1 MLYLGQWKINWRL
14 QPQGALPHVAVT
26 SHNGSLRS
34 STIRVSRASGFCSR
48 VSAASTSLKKRV
60 DRGGVASRL
69 LLQVRSTLSSNLSRQ
84 IKPIVVA
91 CIFKS
96 LSAGLLLRHCV
107 AVLCSVAG
115 CYARETCCH
124 GRVCAAGARALF
136 VLQPQTIEGKYLHSA
151 RTHVCFTAGLLNE
164 IKLRIY
170 WEIISVSIY
179 GVHCTNC
186 VWWIE
191 CSK

>member
-91 CIFKS
+91 CIS
-96 LSAGLLLRHCV
+96 IVICGIVTEALCGCVVQRCRLLCAGDLLPWAR
-107 AVLCSVAG
+107 LCRG
-115 CYARETCCH
+115 
-124 GRVCAAGARALF
+124 
-136 VLQPQTIEGKYLHSA
+136 SA
-151 RTHVCFTAGLLNE
+151 RSLCPAAADN
-164 IKLRIY
+164 RRQ
-170 WEIISVSIY
+170 ISAFCANARVLYCGS
-179 GVHCTNC
+179 VK
-186 VWWIE
+186 WD
-191 CSK
+191 